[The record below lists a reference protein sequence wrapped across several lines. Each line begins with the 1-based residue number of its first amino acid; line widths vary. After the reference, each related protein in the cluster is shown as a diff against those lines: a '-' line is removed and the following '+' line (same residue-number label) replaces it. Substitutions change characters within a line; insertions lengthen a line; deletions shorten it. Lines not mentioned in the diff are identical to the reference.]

1 MKRLAGLFAAVL
13 LLTALFTGCNSSET
27 EKTFT
32 CGELSIT
39 LPADYKDLS
48 DQKYAEEYDFL
59 YGASSKAVLG
69 FTQERAPLEEKVPD
83 ITAKTYAQMFMEAV
97 QLPGTV
103 TEQDGLV
110 TFTYTANA
118 DGTEVTYLCS
128 AFMSETNFWI
138 VQFYCPSKDYGKN
151 EADFLGYLRTVTL
164 QKH

>member
-1 MKRLAGLFAAVL
+1 MNRLAGFFAAVL
-13 LLTALFTGCNSSET
+13 LLSALFTGCSGGEK

-39 LPADYKDLS
+39 LPAAYEDLS
-48 DQKYAEEYDFL
+48 GQEYAADYDFL
-59 YGASSKAVLG
+59 YGSSSKAVLG
-69 FTQERAPLEEKVPD
+69 FTQSRASLEEKIPG
-83 ITAKTYAQMFMEAV
+83 ITAKLYAQMFMEAV

-118 DGTEVTYLCS
+118 SGTEVTYLCS
-128 AFMSETNFWI
+128 AFMSQTNFWI
-138 VQFYCPSKDYGKN
+138 VQFYCPSIDYGKN
-151 EADFLGYLRTVTL
+151 EADFLRYLRSVTV